1 MVSIAA
7 FCRQA
12 GYACVLSAGADF
24 LPDRA
29 IFPSELAQLYA
40 ALAVGAFLGFPV
52 HALPLTLIH

>member
-12 GYACVLSAGADF
+12 GCARVLSAAADF

-29 IFPSELAQLYA
+29 IFPSESAQWFT
-40 ALAVGAFLGFPV
+40 ALAAGAFLGFPV